1 MKLDSFIQLQ
11 TTNEIMKNQFN
22 IYPVTSVM
30 IHEVA
35 GGND

>member
-1 MKLDSFIQLQ
+1 
-11 TTNEIMKNQFN
+11 MKNQFN

-35 GGND
+35 GGNDWEHIDTEKIS